1 MHPKPLLASG
11 SALPWRRPGFAPTS
25 TARAGMPFAITQGN
39 PMKFSGFDASSTFA
53 ATAGH
58 RPVLIVETDPDQ
70 RRRVVSQLQNWGYTP
85 VVAESGEEALELVG
99 RTRFAFA
106 LVAIRLPG
114 MSGTE
119 FLRRAGDV
127 DGVGPVIMIADSAHS
142 SQIVEAIQ
150 AGADDFLRRP
160 YTAEDLEGA
169 IKGLAGKA
177 RPAPTSPAA
186 DEASERLQREL
197 ALLVSPQMREI
208 QAIVEQAARAD
219 VTVLICGETGVGK
232 EIIAHAIHARS
243 PRCRAPFVKVN
254 CAAVPRELLE
264 SELFGHERGAFTGA
278 HQRKPGRFEL
288 ADGGTIFLDEIGE
301 LHPALQAK
309 LLHVLQDGEFSR
321 VGGHHNLTVDVRV
334 TCATNRDLARE
345 VAANRFREDLFYRL
359 NVINVL
365 VPPLRER
372 REEIPGFVQYFVQR
386 YSRLFNY
393 PEPEISPDTMH
404 ALVQHAWPGN
414 IRELENFIKRMIV
427 LQDMTLPRTLVTPP
441 SILRAPAEGGPETF
455 AATRGLS
462 LKEISRRAVLEAER
476 QVIGRA
482 LEHCRWNRVK
492 TARMLQI
499 SYRALLYKI
508 KDMGL
513 KQDSAAS

>member
-1 MHPKPLLASG
+1 MKAS
-11 SALPWRRPGFAPTS
+11 S
-25 TARAGMPFAITQGN
+25 
-39 PMKFSGFDASSTFA
+39 FDAASPYASPI
-53 ATAGH
+53 AG
-58 RPVLIVETDPDQ
+58 RPVLVVESDPDQ
-70 RRRVVSQLQNWGYTP
+70 RRRVVTQLSSWGYTP
-85 VVAESGEEALELVG
+85 IAAASAEEALDVVSRAG
-99 RTRFAFA
+99 RLAFSV
-106 LVAIRLPG
+106 VAIRLPG
-114 MSGTE
+114 MSGID
-119 FLRRAGDV
+119 LIRRAHELSAS
-127 DGVGPVIMIADSAHS
+127 GPVIMVADNGHS

-160 YTAEDLEGA
+160 YTAEDLENVIRGV
-169 IKGLAGKA
+169 AG
-177 RPAPTSPAA
+177 RQRREPAPPAVVNENG
-186 DEASERLQREL
+186 DRLQREL
-197 ALLVSPQMREI
+197 SLLASPQMREI
-208 QAIVEQAARAD
+208 MAIIEQAARAD

-232 EIIAHAIHARS
+232 ELVARAIHAHS
-243 PRCRAPFVKVN
+243 PRRRAAFVKVN
-254 CAAVPRELLE
+254 CAAMPRELLE

-321 VGGHHNLTVDVRV
+321 VGGRNNIRVDVRV
-334 TCATNRDLARE
+334 ICATNRDLARE

-359 NVINVL
+359 NVINIL

-372 REEIPGFVQYFVQR
+372 REEIGALVAYFVQR
-386 YSRLFNY
+386 YSRLFNF
-393 PEPEISPDTMH
+393 PEREVPIEAMQSFM
-404 ALVQHAWPGN
+404 QYAWPGN

-427 LQDMTLPRTLVTPP
+427 LQDWSLPRTLTAPVPLAVAAP
-441 SILRAPAEGGPETF
+441 SAAPEPF
-455 AATRGLS
+455 AATKGLS

-476 QVIGRA
+476 EVICRA
-482 LEHCRWNRVK
+482 LEQCRWNRVK
-492 TARMLQI
+492 TAKMLKI